1 MKANA
6 ETSVK
11 TNVPAVQAAAAIP
24 DPFDLDGWVVEV
36 DERTGALA
44 DYTTSLDERIAEL
57 EEFAV
62 LIFEHARLTHSH
74 LADLHRALRKAS
86 RSGDKRSK

>member
-11 TNVPAVQAAAAIP
+11 PNVPAVQTAAAIP
-24 DPFDLDGWVVEV
+24 DPCDLDGWVVEV

-44 DYTTSLDERIAEL
+44 T
-57 EEFAV
+57 
-62 LIFEHARLTHSH
+62 ARNCGRFT
-74 LADLHRALRKAS
+74 RS
-86 RSGDKRSK
+86 R